1 MAIEP
6 AATSARPAVTMIAVV
21 ATADPD
27 SPAARANGTV
37 NPSDMPIT
45 TSRTASLAVKWR
57 SVWGSWCMGF
67 LTDVLGSGMRS
78 RPRESILFTA
88 RTAGI
93 ALKPVVAIVMP
104 AATPCQDTGRQV
116 RRNEDRPPGLG
127 LPDVGL
133 LMIASQFKAWR
144 IPTEYHMSQR
154 HRVEADTVGEP
165 SGKPA
170 VKLQG

>member
-21 ATADPD
+21 AAADPD
-27 SPAARANGTV
+27 SPAASANGTV

-57 SVWGSWCMGF
+57 STWSGWCMGF
-67 LTDVLGSGMRS
+67 LTEVFGSGMRS
-78 RPRESILFTA
+78 EPQNSIQL
-88 RTAGI
+88 TAGTAGV

-104 AATPCQDTGRQV
+104 TAPPCQHTGRQV
-116 RRNEDRPPGLG
+116 RRNEERPPPLG

-133 LMIASQFKAWR
+133 LMIAKHFKAGR

-154 HRVEADTVGEP
+154 HRVEADTV
-165 SGKPA
+165 
-170 VKLQG
+170 